1 MAQPRDELTLEELRS
16 IAQSAG
22 LTIEEEH
29 LQQLLVQMRSML
41 QQLYEVDVDEE
52 TLRQVEPFHILPVSK
67 EG

>member
-1 MAQPRDELTLEELRS
+1 MAKPRGELTLEALRS

-52 TLRQVEPFHILPVSK
+52 TLRQVEPFHILPISK